1 MSEKKPLKT
10 KMVVAKSF
18 KVYIS
23 RCINLDFKESDLE
36 RGYTKIVSKTLGNY
50 IYYKRPP
57 KDLIV
62 KAVVKKRDMEFL
74 EDKYKEIL
82 PDLVYFV

>member
-18 KVYIS
+18 KVHVS
-23 RCINLDFKESDLE
+23 QCINDDFKEGDLE
-36 RGYTKIVSKTLGNY
+36 RGYTKIVTSTLGNF

-57 KDLIV
+57 KDLLV
-62 KAVVKKRDMEFL
+62 WAVIKKRDMKFL

-82 PDLVYFV
+82 PELVYFV